1 MKRSLLNH
9 SVNIKTLDK
18 IVRCAGI
25 AASDSLVVEV
35 GPG

>member
-1 MKRSLLNH
+1 MKQSLLNH
-9 SVNIKTLDK
+9 RVNISILDK

-25 AASDSLVVEV
+25 SAADSLVVEV